1 MIGRIFNIQ
10 KFCLH
15 DGPGIRTTV
24 FFKGC
29 NLRCAWCA
37 NPESQET
44 DVQLTLDEG
53 KCSGC
58 GRCANICPTSAREVI
73 GGRIHL
79 DADRCNGCGFC
90 IGECPVN
97 AIGREGEYISAHA
110 VAEEVLKDS
119 VFYAHSG
126 GGVTLSGGEVLMQ
139 QEFATE
145 LARLLR
151 SEGVHLAV
159 ETAAAVPEERFREFL
174 REIDYVIID
183 LKHYDDAKHLAGTGV
198 GNKDVLRNLRLLK
211 ESGKAF
217 LVRIPVIPG
226 FNDGMEDARGFARL
240 LSELDIYEA
249 QLLPFHQM
257 GEKKYALLGRK
268 YAYAGEKQLHSEDL
282 KEYKAEFQK
291 AGVQARL

>member
-1 MIGRIFNIQ
+1 MIGKIFNIQ

-37 NPESQET
+37 NPESQEP
-44 DVQLTLDEG
+44 DLQLTLDMD

-58 GRCANICPTSAREVI
+58 GRCVNICPTGAKEVV
-73 GGRIHL
+73 GGKVRL
-79 DADRCNGCGFC
+79 DAGKCNGCGFC
-90 IGECPVN
+90 IGECPVK
-97 AIGREGEYISAHA
+97 AIGREGENISAYA
-110 VAEEVLKDS
+110 VAGEVLKDS

-151 SEGVHLAV
+151 GKGIHVAV

-174 REIDYVIID
+174 REIDYVLID
-183 LKHYDDAKHLAGTGV
+183 LKHYDDEKHLAGTGV
-198 GNKDVLRNLRLLK
+198 GNGNVIRNLQVLK
-211 ESGKAF
+211 ESGLAF
-217 LVRIPVIPG
+217 LVRIPVIHG
-226 FNDGMEDARGFARL
+226 FNDSIDDACGFARL
-240 LSELDIYEA
+240 LSKLDIHEA
-249 QLLPFHQM
+249 QLLPFHQL
-257 GEKKYALLGRK
+257 GERKYALLGK
-268 YAYAGEKQLHSEDL
+268 EYAYAGQKQLHSEDL
-282 KEYKAEFQK
+282 QDYISEFRK
-291 AGVQARL
+291 FGVQARL